1 MEEQESEGTPVAG
14 QVGLSS
20 SDASIHTDENEEL
33 LITSMKLILLQ
44 SENNINNYVGI
55 RATDVA
61 LGLRGIPAGFYA
73 AIHHSGLE
81 WRTENKPSSVNHD
94 VVEWTGPIPM

>member
-1 MEEQESEGTPVAG
+1 M
-14 QVGLSS
+14 
-20 SDASIHTDENEEL
+20 DENEEL
-33 LITSMKLILLQ
+33 VITSTKLISLRF
-44 SENNINNYVGI
+44 ENDINNNVGI

-61 LGLRGIPAGFYA
+61 LGLRGIHAGFQA

-81 WRTENKPSSVNHD
+81 WRTENKPSSVSHD